1 MEKIIVNIVTE
12 KMKNLNDWRKEYYP
26 VRVFLLDDNATDKEL
41 LEHALLKWTG
51 LKDEVLDE
59 YNLYINEWDNIQDDN
74 GEYFSISADTC
85 SLCKKYIDDDCIGCP
100 LYKNG
105 KGCIDEAYEGDR
117 KRLNPWEIWCVD
129 KNPNPMI
136 EALKECLQI
145 EITKENNLK
154 KLKNSL
160 PKVVKEKL

>member
-26 VRVFLLDDNATDKEL
+26 VDTFLLDDNSTDKEL

-51 LKDEVLDE
+51 LKDEVLKE
-59 YNLYINEWDNIQDDN
+59 YNLYINEWDNIEDDN
-74 GEYFSISADTC
+74 GESFSISADTC
-85 SLCKKYIDDDCIGCP
+85 SLCMKYVDDDCIGCP

-117 KRLNPWEIWCVD
+117 KRLNPWVSWCVN
-129 KNPNPMI
+129 KNPDPMI
-136 EALKECLQI
+136 EALKECINI
-145 EITKENNLK
+145 EITQENTK
-154 KLKNSL
+154 KK
-160 PKVVKEKL
+160 